1 MILTTDKEFADAV
14 KSGLEI
20 KKKTIYYTGNFEQG
34 QIKDDYKLFDYVKD
48 KGIYAGL
55 IYDENGENPK
65 KLFIALKDAPE
76 KMTWDEAIRYDFKG
90 YRLPAIRELS
100 LIYMYKDA
108 INAALKKHGGQPL
121 KDGWYWSSTE
131 YVAGTAWNLG
141 FGNGSRGAPNKDY
154 DYYVRPV
161 LAF

>member
-14 KSGLEI
+14 KSGLKI
-20 KKKTIYYTGNFEQG
+20 KKKTIYYTGKLEQEPVKG
-34 QIKDDYKLFDYVKD
+34 DYKLFYYVKD
-48 KGIYAGL
+48 KGIYVGL

-90 YRLPAIRELS
+90 YRLPTIRELS
-100 LIYMYKDA
+100 LIHMYKDA
-108 INAALKKHGGQPL
+108 INAALKKHGGKPL
-121 KDGWYWSSTE
+121 EDDWYWSSTE
-131 YVAGTAWNLG
+131 YSSNYAWGLG
-141 FGNGSRGAPNKDY
+141 FLSGTRGYGSKSVNG
-154 DYYVRPV
+154 YVRPV